1 MHHSIRPTV
10 EVNGSGR
17 GGAARCK
24 GITNHFH
31 FLIQTFVH
39 LFVFK
44 RFYYLFHI
52 GFFFFSDVLCC
63 NLYLFLFWQ
72 NFTRRHTVW
81 KMITFAFLFQDS
93 VLCPL
98 DGCKCNIHSL
108 LISSFKITG
117 SFFSASCSIFFTS
130 LRLNQ
135 NSEDA
140 VKPCGSDFILKW
152 PAGGILFGYKKV

>member
-1 MHHSIRPTV
+1 MYHSIRPIV
-10 EVNGSGR
+10 EVNGR

-31 FLIQTFVH
+31 VLIQTFVY

-52 GFFFFSDVLCC
+52 GFFFSDVLCC

-72 NFTRRHTVW
+72 NFTCGHSLEDDHL
-81 KMITFAFLFQDS
+81 AFLFQDS

-98 DGCKCNIHSL
+98 DGCKCDIHSL
-108 LISSFKITG
+108 LISSFKITCRV
-117 SFFSASCSIFFTS
+117 FSASCFIFFTS

-140 VKPCGSDFILKW
+140 VKPCGSGFI
-152 PAGGILFGYKKV
+152 

>member
-1 MHHSIRPTV
+1 MYHSIRPIV
-10 EVNGSGR
+10 EVNGR

-31 FLIQTFVH
+31 FLIQTFVY

-52 GFFFFSDVLCC
+52 GFFFQMCSVVTFICSYFGRIL
-63 NLYLFLFWQ
+63 
-72 NFTRRHTVW
+72 HAGTVW
-81 KMITFAFLFQDS
+81 KRITFAFLFQDS

-108 LISSFKITG
+108 LISSFKITCRVFFLLAV
-117 SFFSASCSIFFTS
+117 SFS
-130 LRLNQ
+130 L
-135 NSEDA
+135 
-140 VKPCGSDFILKW
+140 
-152 PAGGILFGYKKV
+152 PA